1 MATVTNA
8 SDSEGEVATMTDP
21 QTQTQQ
27 EPSHPFTFEPHPS
40 ALRPQAQ
47 QVLESVETAE
57 SRPISPLPRRHNTR
71 SSRSVSPSLLNTLDT
86 NDRTQDSKSKG
97 KGRAKSTSASSTHQ
111 SVEATNARGGKRK
124 VNSDN
129 DDAIDGQISKRAKSK
144 HNDPSDRPQ
153 PATRKRNLRGK
164 PPGSPIVEADDED
177 EVAGDHK
184 AIKRNRKVPKL
195 PHEELEFSY
204 VHVHKNYPP
213 PQSADEQ
220 TQVPVPESS
229 SSRTPQ
235 PTSNNT
241 PASTQ
246 APAQAESSQRSDAK
260 PNDIAEQRA
269 IHSTPTQSTSEQA
282 LIQHTDTQSKPNTI
296 AEQRA
301 VHGTLTLSTPQ
312 QPVIARTDT
321 QSNGRSNAHDV
332 DQHRSAQRY
341 RSDSTPPLP
350 TITNPHPV
358 VRATF
363 NFNNSPIARQGL
375 PDTRVAQG
383 SARVRKVPSDPV
395 ARETYLQKE
404 YGKPR
409 SRVLHPVTKTVITMG
424 PVEVYEDSEHEEDI
438 EDPFTPDDFKEWKS
452 DLKVARK
459 AYESVLSGERLPD
472 PKPSSNGMEK
482 RIVRV
487 STKSSRHHPLTI
499 SQTRRK
505 LGETPPASRP
515 RRELFSH
522 NTLVFIGNRS
532 SEETLILTN
541 TADIEKLRAIA
552 EWTQS
557 SEDNFLPSK
566 ERLIGLL
573 EASKYEDMTQVR
585 SAAPSPA
592 SQQAPSQPPSTKST
606 SHSETPN
613 PPRTPPNQPDAA
625 SRYTSAGI
633 FAVSRSEMK
642 QPAKDYESNSDALD
656 DEPKDDTM
664 SENASEVD
672 ANEAHPTTPIQI
684 PSQRA
689 SEPRAWSSVLTTV
702 KNVVS
707 SPFKFFGRT
716 PTAGGAVTT
725 NGNET
730 EFTFAHPNKLPHPLT
745 TPTRTSKQRVKPQS
759 ERRDISTKQRRVSSS
774 SRVPQTERH
783 RRHVDR
789 TPLHLRGAPSASD
802 MQKLYD
808 QQASTRQR
816 QREAETASL
825 EQDEPSH
832 GKTFR
837 APSPL
842 SDDSDSDDDD
852 DEVNG
857 DEIAGSVL
865 RKDWAFLTKNKP
877 VLQAPENEP
886 APTAAPVNWDKTD
899 AQFEKACLKPKSST
913 TSRVHFEDERSKKE
927 RLQEREERIKELFIG
942 PFEKNRLCNLNEHMN
957 RKNRVVKMDGDDQ
970 TNPYYFARD
979 PERHLPMYRMIKE
992 NEPDWICENDFGE
1005 EAWWFHLP
1013 PDSENQWESFWK
1025 LEHGQEPYTRGRAS
1039 RRRID
1044 FEAYMNKPENREKE
1058 KKLLLSKWNAMSE
1071 SKKQALL
1078 PKLPQHLMNIME
1090 FDDGLPHRRNKITK
1104 GGKDAFM
1111 DEYAIYQPLG
1121 FPSTSAATSSGT
1133 TNGSS
1138 TTTSISGGTFKAPS
1152 PSDSGS
1158 DNEEDGDVE
1167 RPEDIQTV
1175 PAPGSATPTPPPKPR
1190 PGNAQ
1195 LPQPLPANA
1204 ALGSANKYRPFTPS
1218 NLRNVTQMSPLQQDQ
1233 ESREESS
1240 DKESDKENRQKE
1252 KVNGATETMTKEKAA
1267 AKLKDV
1273 YDLIRDLNAQG
1284 KIPPVVLPK
1293 ARVMDFELPPEYP
1306 GKYSDYR
1313 DEINGA
1319 IKAAFNKENKEN
1331 ERN

>member
-1 MATVTNA
+1 
-8 SDSEGEVATMTDP
+8 
-21 QTQTQQ
+21 
-27 EPSHPFTFEPHPS
+27 
-40 ALRPQAQ
+40 
-47 QVLESVETAE
+47 
-57 SRPISPLPRRHNTR
+57 
-71 SSRSVSPSLLNTLDT
+71 
-86 NDRTQDSKSKG
+86 
-97 KGRAKSTSASSTHQ
+97 
-111 SVEATNARGGKRK
+111 
-124 VNSDN
+124 
-129 DDAIDGQISKRAKSK
+129 
-144 HNDPSDRPQ
+144 
-153 PATRKRNLRGK
+153 
-164 PPGSPIVEADDED
+164 
-177 EVAGDHK
+177 
-184 AIKRNRKVPKL
+184 
-195 PHEELEFSY
+195 
-204 VHVHKNYPP
+204 
-213 PQSADEQ
+213 
-220 TQVPVPESS
+220 
-229 SSRTPQ
+229 
-235 PTSNNT
+235 
-241 PASTQ
+241 
-246 APAQAESSQRSDAK
+246 
-260 PNDIAEQRA
+260 
-269 IHSTPTQSTSEQA
+269 
-282 LIQHTDTQSKPNTI
+282 
-296 AEQRA
+296 
-301 VHGTLTLSTPQ
+301 
-312 QPVIARTDT
+312 
-321 QSNGRSNAHDV
+321 
-332 DQHRSAQRY
+332 
-341 RSDSTPPLP
+341 
-350 TITNPHPV
+350 
-358 VRATF
+358 
-363 NFNNSPIARQGL
+363 
-375 PDTRVAQG
+375 
-383 SARVRKVPSDPV
+383 
-395 ARETYLQKE
+395 
-404 YGKPR
+404 
-409 SRVLHPVTKTVITMG
+409 MG

-459 AYESVLSGERLPD
+459 AYESVLSGERLPV
-472 PKPSSNGMEK
+472 PEPSSNGMEK
-482 RIVRV
+482 RIVSA
-487 STKSSRHHPLTI
+487 STDRSRYHPLTI

-522 NTLVFIGNRS
+522 NTLVFIGSRS
-532 SEETLILTN
+532 SEENLILTN
-541 TADIEKLRAIA
+541 IADIEKLRAIA
-552 EWTQS
+552 EWTRS
-557 SEDNFLPSK
+557 SEDNLLPSK

-592 SQQAPSQPPSTKST
+592 SQQATSQPPSTKST
-606 SHSETPN
+606 RHSEKRN
-613 PPRTPPNQPDAA
+613 SPRILSNQPDAA
-625 SRYTSAGI
+625 SRYTSAGT
-633 FAVSRSEMK
+633 FAISRSEMK
-642 QPAKDYESNSDALD
+642 QPAKDYEPDSDMSD
-656 DEPKDDTM
+656 DEAKDDM
-664 SENASEVD
+664 SENSSEVD
-672 ANEAHPTTPIQI
+672 AHEAHPTTPTQT

-716 PTAGGAVTT
+716 PTAGSAVTT
-725 NGNET
+725 NSNET
-730 EFTFAHPNKLPHPLT
+730 EFTFAHPHKLPHLLT
-745 TPTRTSKQRVKPQS
+745 TPTRTSKQRAKPQS

-783 RRHVDR
+783 RRHVDK

-802 MQKLYD
+802 MQKLHNE
-808 QQASTRQR
+808 QASMRQR

-842 SDDSDSDDDD
+842 SDDSDGDGEDVNDDN
-852 DEVNG
+852 DEMNG
-857 DEIAGSVL
+857 DETASLAL
-865 RKDWAFLTKNKP
+865 RKDWPFLRKNKP
-877 VLQAPENEP
+877 ALQAPENKP
-886 APTAAPVNWDKTD
+886 ALAAAPANWDKTD
-899 AQFEKACLKPKSST
+899 ALFEKACLKSK
-913 TSRVHFEDERSKKE
+913 SRVHFEDERSEKE
-927 RLQEREERIKELFIG
+927 HLQEREERIKELFIG
-942 PFEKNRLCNLNEHMN
+942 PFEKNRLCKLNEHMN
-957 RKNRVVKMDGDDQ
+957 RKNRVVKMDADDDE
-970 TNPYYFARD
+970 NPYYFARD
-979 PERHLPMYRMIKE
+979 PERNLPMYRMIRA

-1013 PDSENQWESFWK
+1013 PDSENEWESFWK
-1025 LEHGQEPYTRGRAS
+1025 LEHGQEPFTRGRAS

-1071 SKKQALL
+1071 SKRQALL

-1090 FDDGLPHRRNKITK
+1090 FDDGLPHQRNKITK

-1121 FPSTSAATSSGT
+1121 FTSAATSSGT
-1133 TNGSS
+1133 SNESS
-1138 TTTSISGGTFKAPS
+1138 TAIPTTSGTFKA

-1175 PAPGSATPTPPPKPR
+1175 PAPGPATPTPPPKPR

-1233 ESREESS
+1233 ENRQESS
-1240 DKESDKENRQKE
+1240 DKESGKENHQKE
-1252 KVNGATETMTKEKAA
+1252 KVNDATETMTKEKAA

-1331 ERN
+1331 ERD